1 MTTYFTHLYRVKSKK
16 KYITKTT
23 EFCEIGGRVRKK
35 RLKLGWTMMNLSF
48 ETDIDYRQI
57 GRIERG
63 ETNFTIGTLI
73 RICKVLKCNL
83 KDIVK

>member
-1 MTTYFTHLYRVKSKK
+1 MKSQKNINK
-16 KYITKTT
+16 PA
-23 EFCEIGGRVRKK
+23 EFCEIGGRVRKR
-35 RLKLGWTMMNLSF
+35 RLKLGWTMMDLAF

-73 RICKVLKCNL
+73 RICKVLNIRL

>member
-1 MTTYFTHLYRVKSKK
+1 VKEKK
-16 KYITKTT
+16 KTYIIKKN
-23 EFCEIGGRVRKK
+23 EFSEIGGRVRKK
-35 RLKLGWTMMNLSF
+35 RLKLGWTMMDLAF
-48 ETDIDYRQI
+48 ETEIDYRQI

-73 RICKVLKCNL
+73 RICKVLNIRL

>member
-1 MTTYFTHLYRVKSKK
+1 MNEKK
-16 KYITKTT
+16 KYKIKSK

-35 RLKLGWTMMNLSF
+35 RLKLGWTMMDLSF
-48 ETDIDYRQI
+48 ETEIDYRQI

-73 RICKVLKCNL
+73 RICKVLNIRL